1 MLKKL
6 NILIILLTVGQIGL
20 AQETSF
26 KAAVSKDRLGVNER
40 LRITFTLNKQGGD
53 NFTPPDFKDFKVL
66 AGPMQSTSFSSF
78 NGKKSFEMAYSY
90 TLQPKRKGL
99 ITMSSAS
106 IELNGNTVK
115 SNTVKITV
123 TNAVEIPKDPNDPK
137 YIASQNIHLVAE
149 VSNSNPYVGESI
161 SVVYKIYV
169 DVNKVNVRNY
179 KDTQSPSFNGF
190 WSQNIEVKQS
200 SGKEGTFQGRTH
212 RYAELYK
219 FVLIPQK
226 SGKLTIGPLEMEIG
240 AGIPIGRRD
249 LFGNMITR
257 NFNFTATTG
266 ERSIN
271 VKPLPLANKP
281 IDFTG
286 AVGDFDFKVATNK
299 NQLKANEA
307 AQIKVEVSGKGNLK
321 MVELP
326 KIETPTGLEKYEPEH
341 KENIRTSLGGF
352 NGSVYDQYT
361 VVPQFRGKYKIPST
375 TFSYFSLKDKTYK
388 TISSDAIIIN
398 APEGKAAADENL
410 VSTTKRNVIANAK
423 DIRFIS
429 TNADLKQQ
437 VSSED
442 FFKSK
447 LFYGLLILP
456 LLSIPF
462 GIFIGMKK
470 QKRDSDV
477 VGNKRRKADR
487 LAKKYLSAAKKQ
499 LGHKENFYEA
509 LEKALHNYLKGKLQV
524 ETTDISKEK
533 IREMLQDRK
542 VDIDTINNFIK
553 VFDNCDYARYTP
565 TTNVMMKQE
574 YEAARKVIVKIDK
587 QL

>member
-1 MLKKL
+1 MFKIL
-6 NILIILLTVGQIGL
+6 NILIVFLTVSQSIL

-26 KAAVSKDRLGVNER
+26 KATVSKERLGVNER

-90 TLQPKRKGL
+90 TLQPKRKGV
-99 ITMSSAS
+99 ITISSAGV
-106 IELNGNTVK
+106 ELDGNRIK

-137 YIASQNIHLVAE
+137 YVASQNIHLIAE

-179 KDTQSPSFNGF
+179 KDIQSPSFNGF
-190 WSQNIEVKQS
+190 WNQNIEVKQS
-200 SGKEGTFQGRTH
+200 NGQEGTFQGRTH
-212 RYAELYK
+212 RYAVLYK

-257 NFNFTATTG
+257 NFNFVATTG
-266 ERSIN
+266 ERFIN
-271 VKPLPLANKP
+271 VRPLPLANKP

-286 AVGDFDFKVATNK
+286 AVGDYDFKISTNK

-341 KENIRTSLGGF
+341 KENIRTSLSGF
-352 NGSVYDQYT
+352 TGSVYDQYT

-375 TFSYFSLKDKTYK
+375 TFSYFSLKDKIYK
-388 TISSDAIIIN
+388 TINSDAIIIN
-398 APEGKAAADENL
+398 APEGKAAADENTI
-410 VSTTKRNVIANAK
+410 SATKKNVIANAK

-429 TNADLKQQ
+429 INADLKPQ
-437 VSSED
+437 VNSED

-447 LFYGLLILP
+447 LFYWLLILP

-509 LEKALHNYLKGKLQV
+509 LEKALHNYLKAKLQI

-533 IREMLQDRK
+533 IKEILQDRK
-542 VDIDTINNFIK
+542 VDGDTVNSFIK
-553 VFDNCDYARYTP
+553 VFDSCDYARYTP